1 MYKQHTDSIYILG
14 YLFSGIFKASNTDY
28 NTDVSID
35 FPVIGYLSIDYSHS
49 ALRYKWELSIWAFIK
64 FKKIY
69 IFNLKQSSH
78 KPYNNVILATCA
90 L

>member
-1 MYKQHTDSIYILG
+1 MIITPNIKVFKYTLYCNNFTWHLQINVNNTQTVYIFW

-35 FPVIGYLSIDYSHS
+35 FPLIGYLSIDYSHS

-64 FKKIY
+64 
-69 IFNLKQSSH
+69 
-78 KPYNNVILATCA
+78 
-90 L
+90 